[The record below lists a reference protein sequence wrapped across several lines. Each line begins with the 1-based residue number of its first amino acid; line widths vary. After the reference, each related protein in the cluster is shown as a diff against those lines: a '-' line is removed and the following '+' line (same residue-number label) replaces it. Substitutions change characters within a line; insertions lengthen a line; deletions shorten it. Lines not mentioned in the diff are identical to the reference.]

1 LITEEETRAIAFQVA
16 GYVSGL
22 FLREHPED
30 VVPTD
35 EMLKG
40 IGEILEQN
48 GVSLTPL
55 DHG

>member
-1 LITEEETRAIAFQVA
+1 MITEEETRAIAFQVA

-40 IGEILEQN
+40 IREILEQN